1 MGRKQLNQR
10 WRKLKK
16 RRVNLYFLE
25 NRVSHLEGQRE
36 VVSLDLENTH
46 DLLQQLEIKVN
57 RLIEQHRALAAEQKQ
72 ANTRSVWRSILQILK
87 TKGEP

>member
-1 MGRKQLNQR
+1 MPNQR
-10 WRKLKK
+10 QRKISQ
-16 RRVNLYFLE
+16 RRRLYFAEQRLNRLE
-25 NRVSHLEGQRE
+25 RRQEMAQ
-36 VVSLDLENTH
+36 LDTEQTY
-46 DLLQQLEIKVN
+46 DLLAQLEAKIN

>member
-25 NRVSHLEGQRE
+25 NRVSQLEGQRE
-36 VVSLDLENTH
+36 VVCLDLENTH

-57 RLIEQHRALAAEQKQ
+57 RLIEQHRALAAEQQQ
-72 ANTRSVWRSILQILK
+72 ANTRSVWQRILQILN
-87 TKGEP
+87 TKGNP